1 MRISDCSSDVCSSY
15 LNHAGAQHFHPSFR
29 PANDALPLL
38 HRITDIDL
46 PRRFSE
52 GVITGPQTKND
63 VVTLKKC
70 LQKGLQRP
78 FEKIGRAHVCTPLT
92 NAHLVCR
99 LLLDK
104 QSRHTPTT
112 SRSN

>member
-46 PRRFSE
+46 HRRFSE
-52 GVITGPQTKND
+52 GEITGPQTKND

-70 LQKGLQRP
+70 LQKGSQRP
-78 FEKIGRAHVCTPLT
+78 FEMDQLDAFVDAKIGSAS
-92 NAHLVCR
+92 CR
-99 LLLDK
+99 EKLFLYV
-104 QSRHTPTT
+104 
-112 SRSN
+112 